1 MSKLNLVTGANG
13 HLGNNLVRAL
23 LARGEAAQ
31 DIPDNGNQPLSRR
44 PSAALRASQLRN
56 RPE

>member
-23 LARGEAAQ
+23 LEKVRSDPFQAIQSGKNPFEREK
-31 DIPDNGNQPLSRR
+31 IT
-44 PSAALRASQLRN
+44 
-56 RPE
+56 